1 MLLYH
6 MRFGIYVP
14 TSNEYDVAMLTTL
27 AIEAEAAGW
36 DGFFIWDNIMATF
49 DGSGVLADTTVA
61 LTAIALATERIRFG
75 AIITPIPRRR
85 PWKVARETAT
95 LDLLSGGRLVFGAGL
110 GGRWDMAPVHEYSPP
125 RHRAELLDEGLDV
138 LAALWSGE
146 LVDYSGKHF
155 KLESARITPAPAQRP
170 RIPVWIAGHW
180 PLPAPFLR
188 AARWD
193 GVVPIR
199 ARHTFEG
206 LTPAEIRDCREFVT
220 AHRDHDGPFDMI
232 YFHTSAE
239 RSADLAEEYE
249 EAGAT
254 WWLES
259 TFPLTE
265 TLADFRKRLYAG
277 PPR

>member
-1 MLLYH
+1 

-14 TSNEYDVAMLTTL
+14 TSNEYDVKMLAAL
-27 AIEAEAAGW
+27 AGEAEAAGW
-36 DGFFIWDNIMATF
+36 EGFFIWDNIMATF

-61 LTAIALATERIRFG
+61 LTAIALATERLRFG
-75 AIITPIPRRR
+75 ALVTPLARRR

-95 LDLLSGGRLVFGAGL
+95 LDWVSGGRLVFGAGL
-110 GGRWDMAPVHEYSPP
+110 GGRWDMAPVGEFGPGRQLAS
-125 RHRAELLDEGLDV
+125 LLDEGLDV
-138 LAALWSGE
+138 LAALWGGQP
-146 LVDYSGKHF
+146 VDHSGKHYA
-155 KLESARITPAPAQRP
+155 LESACIAPRPMQRP

-180 PLPAPFLR
+180 PLRAPFLR

-193 GVVPIR
+193 GVAPIR
-199 ARHTFEG
+199 AGHTFEG
-206 LTPAEIRDCREFVT
+206 LTPAEIRQCVEFVS
-220 AHRDHDGPFDMI
+220 AHRASASPFDI
-232 YFHTSAE
+232 VFFH
-239 RSADLAEEYE
+239 RSRGRDISLVAEYE

-265 TLADFRKRLYAG
+265 TLAEFRIRIHAG